1 VERPRGEDLAGTP
14 PTFKQVSP
22 TLHIFDESKAKEF
35 SRDFLGFNLDWEHR
49 FGENFPLYARAS
61 RAGLILHLGR
71 HHGDASPGSNTF
83 VSMRGEREFQKELS
97 QKQYA
102 YRKPSLEEEEYST
115 VMRVTDPSAM
125 GFCERKSDI
134 NDRICPGR
142 R

>member
-1 VERPRGEDLAGTP
+1 
-14 PTFKQVSP
+14 
-22 TLHIFDESKAKEF
+22 
-35 SRDFLGFNLDWEHR
+35 
-49 FGENFPLYARAS
+49 
-61 RAGLILHLGR
+61 
-71 HHGDASPGSNTF
+71 
-83 VSMRGEREFQKELS
+83 MRGEREFQKELS